1 MRQKIFVIYIYMA
14 SQMGEVHRCIN
25 LARCFLCLI
34 GILVLSQ
41 ANAETIIGKAI
52 GVTDGDTIEILE
64 QGNHVRRIRLSG
76 IDAPEKGQP
85 FDQRSKQSLSDL
97 VFGKQVEAETSKI
110 DRYGRAVAKVFI
122 NGKDVNLEQIKKG
135 WHGITK
141 NIKKSSL

>member
-1 MRQKIFVIYIYMA
+1 MA

-85 FDQRSKQSLSDL
+85 FGQRSKQSLSDL